1 MQLVLI
7 VRLVENIEAS
17 KFAEKLTNEDI
28 ARIGA
33 LNVNLRKFHEVYKMP

>member
-1 MQLVLI
+1 M

-17 KFAEKLTNEDI
+17 KFAEELMDEDV

-33 LNVNLRKFHEVYKMP
+33 LNANLRKFHEVYKMP